1 MQSTRRINNNNQE
14 VVGNQGITMGS
25 SQKTLVTKK
34 NTETDVTTQ
43 RSSKKEL
50 MSKKEKT
57 DFFTQK
63 AGQEECLFEIASINP
78 QKKLQQ

>member
-1 MQSTRRINNNNQE
+1 MQSTTRINNHQE
-14 VVGNQGITMGS
+14 GGNQGITMVS

-50 MSKKEKT
+50 MTKKEKT
-57 DFFTQK
+57 DFFT
-63 AGQEECLFEIASINP
+63 
-78 QKKLQQ
+78 